1 MKRPQPKSQLHTQAA
16 PRPPQPEPDAEAR
29 VEIDEP
35 RVEQLEDRIAPKLA
49 SNHNQT
55 FLVDG

>member
-1 MKRPQPKSQLHTQAA
+1 MKRSQPESQLHTGATPP
-16 PRPPQPEPDAEAR
+16 PRQPDPDAEERA
-29 VEIDEP
+29 EIDEP